1 MTRRGRYGVPM
12 QVYGSILPGAATLAR
27 LLPKAAS
34 EAREA
39 RPPSREAKRRLIA
52 VRWYEEHGKN
62 ASLTARHFA
71 ISRSSLHIWLKRYRQ
86 TGPRGLED
94 RSRRPRRV
102 RQPTWLPEW
111 EAAVLKLRQ
120 ENPRWGK
127 DVLTVILRRD
137 EGLDISVSMVGRI
150 LSRLKR
156 EGRLPPASLKDPC
169 MVRRPQIRP
178 YATRKPKDYLPQA
191 PGDLVQVDTA
201 DVRLDGSATV
211 YKHFAARDFISRW
224 DVLDVH
230 HNATAHNA
238 ANFLDTLLARTPFE
252 VRGIQVD
259 GGSEF
264 KAEFEAAC
272 QEKGLL
278 LFVLP
283 PRSPKLNG
291 RVERSNRTHKEEF
304 YQLVDPPDSLVQL
317 RTQLLKQEQRYNTY
331 RPHQALGYKTP
342 QAWLLTYAERR

>member
-1 MTRRGRYGVPM
+1 MTRRGRYGVSM
-12 QVYGSILPGAATLAR
+12 QTYGSIIPGAATLAR
-27 LLPKAAS
+27 LLPRAAS
-34 EAREA
+34 EARVA
-39 RPPSREAKRRLIA
+39 RPPSREAKRRLLA
-52 VRWYEEHGKN
+52 VRWYEVHGKN

-71 ISRSSLHIWLKRYRQ
+71 VSRSSLHDWLKRYGQ

-111 EAAVLKLRQ
+111 EAGVLKLRR

-137 EGLDISVSMVGRI
+137 QGLDISVSMVGRI
-150 LSRLKR
+150 LSRFKR

-178 YATRKPKDYLPQA
+178 YATRKPKDYLPRA
-191 PGDLVQVDTA
+191 AGDLVQVDTA

-211 YKHFAARDFISRW
+211 YKHFAARDFVSRW

-238 ANFLDTLLARTPFE
+238 ASFLDLLLKRMPFD
-252 VRGIQVD
+252 VRAIQVD

-264 KAEFEAAC
+264 RAEFEAAC
-272 QEKGLL
+272 EHKALR

-304 YQLVDPPDSLVQL
+304 YQLVDPPDSLAEL
-317 RTQLLKQEQRYNTY
+317 RAQLLKQEQRYNTY
-331 RPHQALGYKTP
+331 RPHQALGYQTP
-342 QAWLLTYAERR
+342 QQWLLAHAERR